1 MIYTTPNYTKLPEI
15 ETNIV
20 NIEKDKVVQFTYKM
34 SDSENNILEDSTDMM
49 PMAYLHGHGGL
60 LKGLENAMEGRKTDD
75 EFEVILA
82 PEDAYGLL
90 KENMHQ
96 KIPMKHLQG
105 AKKWK
110 KGMVGV
116 VQTEQGNK
124 RVTVVKP
131 GKFMVL
137 VDFNH
142 PFAGKR
148 LTFLVKIIDVRMAS
162 IEEIEHGHAHGVGG
176 HHH

>member
-1 MIYTTPNYTKLPEI
+1 MKI
-15 ETNIV
+15 ESN
-20 NIEKDKVVQFTYKM
+20 KVVQFTYKM
-34 SDSENNILEDSTDMM
+34 TDSENNTLEDSTDMI

-60 LKGLENAMEGRKTDD
+60 LKGLESAMSGHSKD
-75 EFEVILA
+75 EEFTVILEA
-82 PEDAYGLL
+82 EDAYGLRQDNTE
-90 KENMHQ
+90 K

-105 AKKWK
+105 SKKNMKWK

-116 VQTEQGNK
+116 VHTEQGNK

-131 GKFMVL
+131 GKFMVI

-142 PFAGKR
+142 PFAGMA
-148 LTFLVKIIDVRMAS
+148 LTFDVKVVDVREATS
-162 IEEIEHGHAHGVGG
+162 EEIEHGHAHGAGG

>member
-1 MIYTTPNYTKLPEI
+1 VK
-15 ETNIV
+15 
-20 NIEKDKVVQFTYKM
+20 IEKDKVVQFTYQM
-34 SDSENNILEDSTDMM
+34 SDQDNKMLEDTSNAI

-60 LKGLENAMEGRKTDD
+60 LGGLEKALEGQSSGEIVTVNL
-75 EFEVILA
+75 E
-82 PEDAYGLL
+82 PEDAYGLRR
-90 KENMHQ
+90 ENMEQ

-116 VQTEQGNK
+116 VHTEQGNK
-124 RVTVVKP
+124 RVTIVKP

-142 PFAGKR
+142 PFAGLK
-148 LTFLVKIIDVRMAS
+148 LNFVVNIIDVRDATA
-162 IEEIEHGHAHGVGG
+162 EELSHGHAHGVGG
-176 HHH
+176 HSH

>member
-1 MIYTTPNYTKLPEI
+1 MI
-15 ETNIV
+15 
-20 NIEKDKVVQFTYKM
+20 IEKDCIVQFTYKM
-34 SDSENNILEDSTDMM
+34 TDSERNVLEDATSVL

-60 LKGLENAMEGRKTDD
+60 LKGLEISMQGRTKGE
-75 EFEVILA
+75 EFEITLE
-82 PEDAYGLL
+82 PEQAYGNR
-90 KENMHQ
+90 KENSEQ

-105 AKKWK
+105 AKKWM
-110 KGMVGV
+110 KGMIGI

-124 RVTVVKP
+124 RVTVIKP

-142 PFAGKR
+142 PFSGKT
-148 LTFLVKIIDVRMAS
+148 LTFAVKIIDVRTATS
-162 IEEIEHGHAHGVGG
+162 EELAHGHAHGKGG

>member
-1 MIYTTPNYTKLPEI
+1 MSINHSHFNREFKVKI
-15 ETNIV
+15 A
-20 NIEKDKVVQFTYKM
+20 KDTVVLFTYKM
-34 SDSENNILEDSTDMM
+34 SDTDKNVLEDTTDAI

-60 LKGLENAMEGRKTDD
+60 LRGLEKALEGHTKGDKI
-75 EFEVILA
+75 EVTLA
-82 PEDAYGLL
+82 PEEAYGVRQPD
-90 KENMHQ
+90 MQQ

-116 VQTEQGNK
+116 VHTEQGNK

-131 GKFMVL
+131 GKFMVV

-142 PFAGKR
+142 PFSGMTLKFEVEIA
-148 LTFLVKIIDVRMAS
+148 DVREATA
-162 IEEIEHGHAHGVGG
+162 EEIAHGHAHGVGG
-176 HHH
+176 HQH

>member
-1 MIYTTPNYTKLPEI
+1 MI
-15 ETNIV
+15 
-20 NIEKDKVVQFTYKM
+20 IEKDSVVQFTYKM
-34 SDSENNILEDSTDMM
+34 SDDTEQVLEDNSNSI

-60 LKGLENAMEGRKTDD
+60 LKGLEDAMEGKSAKQS
-75 EFEVILA
+75 FEVTLE
-82 PEDAYGLL
+82 PEDAYGI
-90 KENMHQ
+90 KKDNMEQ

-116 VQTEQGNK
+116 VHTEQGNK
-124 RVTVVKP
+124 RVTIIKP

-142 PFAGKR
+142 PFAGLK
-148 LTFLVKIIDVRMAS
+148 LKFQVKIADVRAGTA
-162 IEEIEHGHAHGVGG
+162 EELAHGHAHGVGG

>member
-1 MIYTTPNYTKLPEI
+1 VI
-15 ETNIV
+15 
-20 NIEKDKVVQFTYKM
+20 IEKDTVVQFTYKM
-34 SDSENNILEDSTDMM
+34 TDLENKTLEDTTDSL

-60 LKGLENAMEGRKTDD
+60 LKGLEQAMQGHKSGE
-75 EFEVILA
+75 EFEVELSA
-82 PEDAYGLL
+82 ENAYGVRQQNS
-90 KENMHQ
+90 EQ

-110 KGMVGV
+110 KGMVGIV
-116 VQTEQGNK
+116 HTEQGNK

-131 GKFMVL
+131 GKFMVV

-142 PFAGKR
+142 PFAGMDLK
-148 LTFLVKIIDVRMAS
+148 FSVKVVAVRAATG
-162 IEEIEHGHAHGVGG
+162 EEIAHGHAHGVGG

>member
-1 MIYTTPNYTKLPEI
+1 VK
-15 ETNIV
+15 
-20 NIEKDKVVQFTYKM
+20 IEKNKVVQFTYKM
-34 SDSENNILEDSTDMM
+34 TDSGNNILEDSTDMM

-60 LKGLENAMEGRKTDD
+60 LMGLEKAMEGHSADD
-75 EFEVILA
+75 QFEVTLE
-82 PEDAYGLL
+82 PKEAYGLRQDNQE
-90 KENMHQ
+90 K

-105 AKKWK
+105 AKRWK

-116 VQTEQGNK
+116 VHTEQGNK

-142 PFAGKR
+142 PFAGKT
-148 LTFLVKIIDVRMAS
+148 LKFVVKVVNVREATN
-162 IEEIEHGHAHGVGG
+162 EEVAHGHAHGEGG
-176 HHH
+176 HNH